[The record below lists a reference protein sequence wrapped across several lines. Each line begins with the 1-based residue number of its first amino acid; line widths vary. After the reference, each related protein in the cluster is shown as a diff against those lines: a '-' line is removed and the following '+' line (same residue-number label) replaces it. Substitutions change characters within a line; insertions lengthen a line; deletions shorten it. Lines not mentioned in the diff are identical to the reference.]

1 MTGLFTQVF
10 KYLILF
16 IAVFYTIINF
26 LALRQGS
33 PRRTRRLFRA
43 QNFFMLLMMFCCYFV
58 IYMNTEDWM
67 VLVFMGIQVAFYL
80 AYMALFLHL
89 YPDASRVILSNT
101 VFLFSVGM
109 IFLTRLDFDRA
120 SRQFLVGIC
129 AMLLMLAVPVVIKHL
144 RVLSK
149 WAYLYAV
156 AGISLLVLVWRMGN
170 TTYGAQLTLSLG
182 PVNLQPSEF
191 VKISFVFFV
200 ASMFRQ
206 KQSFTRVVLTT
217 VLAAAHVL
225 VLVASTDLGSGFVY
239 FMAYLFMLFVAT
251 HNAGFFAI
259 GLGAGAVAAFGAYH
273 LFDHVRVR
281 VQMWKDP
288 FSDYENKGYQLSQSL
303 LALSSG
309 GLFGL
314 GLCGG
319 YPNSIPLA
327 RNDFIFAAICEE
339 LGLIFGA
346 LLILI
351 YLGFIIQLFWI
362 SIRIKG
368 RFYQLL
374 GTGFAAMIGVQVFM
388 HIGGV
393 TGMIPSTGITLPLI
407 SYGGSSVLST
417 LIIVGIIQGLNIT
430 AAAEHHEPA
439 GEEVT
444 AHEQTS

>member
-1 MTGLFTQVF
+1 MTGLLSQIF

-33 PRRTRRLFRA
+33 LQRSRRLFHA
-43 QNFFMLLMMFCCYFV
+43 QNFFTLLMMFCCYFV
-58 IYMNTEDWM
+58 IYMNTGDWM
-67 VLVFMGIQVAFYL
+67 VLAFMAIQAAFFL

-89 YPDASRVILSNT
+89 YPDASRVILSNV
-101 VFLFSVGM
+101 VFLFAVGLM
-109 IFLTRLDFDRA
+109 FLTRLDFDRA
-120 SRQFLVGIC
+120 TYQFLIGLC
-129 AMLLMLAVPVVIKHL
+129 AMLVMLAVPVVIKHL

-149 WAYLYAV
+149 WAYFYAV
-156 AGISLLVLVWRMGN
+156 AGIGLLALVWRLGS

-182 PVNLQPSEF
+182 PVKLQPSEF
-191 VKISFVFFV
+191 VKISFVFFT

-206 KQSFTRVVLTT
+206 KQSFGRVVVTT
-217 VLAAAHVL
+217 ILAAAHVL
-225 VLVASTDLGSGFVY
+225 VLVASTDLGSAFVY
-239 FMAYLFMLFVAT
+239 FIAYLFMLFAAT
-251 HNAGFFAI
+251 HKPAFFAA
-259 GLGAGAVAAFGAYH
+259 GLGAGAAASVGAYY

-303 LALSSG
+303 MALSSG

-319 YPNSIPLA
+319 YPNTIPLA
-327 RNDFIFAAICEE
+327 RNDFIFSAICEE

-393 TGMIPSTGITLPLI
+393 TAMIPSTGITLPLI

-417 LIIVGIIQGLNIT
+417 LLIVGIIQGLNIT
-430 AAAEHHEPA
+430 AAADRREAA

-444 AHEQTS
+444 PHA